1 MAGFEL
7 TLRHY
12 TIAGLIFV
20 LLVTGATSIITLVEK
35 GDIGDQENTK
45 VTGFMDNDVLTK
57 FNRSLNVYDNLNS
70 DVISMKESIKL
81 LNPQTPLEVLTLP
94 VAFIQTA
101 WKIIKVAIDGFDFMS
116 GAISGLIGNLGVYV
130 PDWVSKILILITSV
144 FLIYTILSLIMGK
157 DT

>member
-70 DVISMKESIKL
+70 DVTSMKENIKL

-101 WKIIKVAIDGFDFMS
+101 WKIIKVVIDGFDFMS
-116 GAISGLIGNLGVYV
+116 GALSGLIGNLGVYV